1 MQGSIG
7 SMNLTVAPDAV
18 VTRESLKRIDQAT
31 KIKGQLPNLPWRQ
44 EDSPYKDFEQLM
56 VREIAHQ

>member
-1 MQGSIG
+1 
-7 SMNLTVAPDAV
+7 MNLTVALDAV
-18 VTRESLKRIDQAT
+18 ATRESLKRIDQAT
-31 KIKGQLPNLPWRQ
+31 KIKGQLTNLPWRQ